1 MRAHKVDTVV
11 EDDGIVSL
19 EGVPVRAGQRV
30 QVIVLMPDDTVTT
43 ERYPMRGRR
52 PFRYDRPDEPLN
64 DAEAPR
70 TL

>member
-43 ERYPMRGRR
+43 ERYPLRGRQ
-52 PFRYDRPDEPLN
+52 PFRYDRPNGPVI
-64 DAEAPR
+64 DAEAR
-70 TL
+70 QTQ